1 MGKLGKWSTWEV
13 VVVNY
18 RVLVVQST
26 NLMYEPNKENEVL
39 SNLKY
44 SKWYIRNY
52 WQEPLISHIH
62 ISMYDCSQ
70 SA

>member
-26 NLMYEPNKENEVL
+26 NLMYEPNKETEVL
-39 SNLKY
+39 SNL
-44 SKWYIRNY
+44 
-52 WQEPLISHIH
+52 
-62 ISMYDCSQ
+62 
-70 SA
+70 

>member
-18 RVLVVQST
+18 RVLIVQST
-26 NLMYEPNKENEVL
+26 NLMYDPNKENEVL

-44 SKWYIRNY
+44 SKWYIRNHG
-52 WQEPLISHIH
+52 QELLIH
-62 ISMYDCSQ
+62 ISTYDCSQ